1 MVWFSATVLALS
13 AAFTW
18 WMFLRGAT
26 HEAQDPLAEAIAAR
40 PTSIEPRRAARRSHE
55 SRSLQAVPEPAPEN
69 KPDDV
74 GPPRPEPAAGANASP
89 SPTES
94 PVAATPTQPP
104 NSAPPV
110 ASGLAGAERALA
122 AGDWLG
128 ARATLVEG
136 FAKTGSTSERSAIRE
151 RLLRV
156 SAETLLSPRILPNDP
171 LVERYVVQAGDH
183 LERIASQA
191 RVSPALLARINNLP
205 NMNMIRIGQT
215 LKVIKGPFR
224 AVVDKSDFRMDVYLG
239 DVLVRSYPVGL
250 GADDSTPTGEWQV
263 LNKLRNPTYYPP
275 RGGQIM
281 AADDPQNPLG
291 EYWIGLV
298 GTSGEAV
305 GQERYGIHGTIE
317 PESIGK
323 NASMGCIRLRNDD
336 IEELYGF
343 LVERQSTVTVTGVAP
358 RAASSS
364 G

>member
-1 MVWFSATVLALS
+1 
-13 AAFTW
+13 
-18 WMFLRGAT
+18 MFLRGAT
-26 HEAQDPLAEAIAAR
+26 HQAQDPLAEATAVR
-40 PTSIEPRRAARRSHE
+40 PTSVEPRRAARRGHE
-55 SRSLQAVPEPAPEN
+55 TRSLQAVPEPAPDT
-69 KPDDV
+69 KPDEM
-74 GPPRPEPAAGANASP
+74 GPPKPEPS
-89 SPTES
+89 
-94 PVAATPTQPP
+94 AATSATHSPATPPASVTPAQPP
-104 NSAPPV
+104 ISAPPV
-110 ASGLAGAERALA
+110 TPHPGGLAGVEGAIA

-128 ARATLVEG
+128 ARGTLVEG
-136 FAKTGSTSERSAIRE
+136 LPKAGSTSERSAIRE

-171 LVERYVVQAGDH
+171 LVDRYVVQAGDH

-191 RVSPALLARINNLP
+191 KVSPALLARINNLP

-224 AVVDKSDFRMDVYLG
+224 AVVDKSEFRMDVYLG

-317 PESIGK
+317 PDSIGK

-358 RAASSS
+358 RAAS
-364 G
+364 GNG